1 VGASSDKVIT
11 FTANGRPIRTTVV
24 WTDPPAPANTAGLDD
39 ATPTL
44 QHNLNTML
52 IAPDGTKYFPCSLVR
67 ANPQSAATTTGPNS
81 VDNVEVIDASTLAGQ
96 WKLEVSVGPLTVGAE
111 QPFALV
117 ISGLDP

>member
-1 VGASSDKVIT
+1 VL
-11 FTANGRPIRTTVV
+11 N
-24 WTDPPAPANTAGLDD
+24 DPPAPAHKTRHED

-44 QHNLNTML
+44 KHNLKTML
-52 IAPDGTKYFPCSLVR
+52 IAPDGTKKITCSLVR